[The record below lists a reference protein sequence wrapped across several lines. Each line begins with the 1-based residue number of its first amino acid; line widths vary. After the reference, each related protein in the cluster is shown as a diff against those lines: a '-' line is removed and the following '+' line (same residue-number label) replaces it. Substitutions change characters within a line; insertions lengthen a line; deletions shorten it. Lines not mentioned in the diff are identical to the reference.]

1 METGGRR
8 RLEERAPA
16 RSPEQERE
24 RAASGERGKSQRRT
38 PLLTAGSPTDVRR
51 LLGEK
56 FQQALL
62 HGGRHLPTEPDI
74 TDAKGEK
81 ARKEKKAPHT
91 AGESRE
97 TRQERGVCV
106 CVRACVIVM

>member
-56 FQQALL
+56 FSASSPPQGETSARGTR
-62 HGGRHLPTEPDI
+62 HHRRKGR
-74 TDAKGEK
+74 KS
-81 ARKEKKAPHT
+81 KEGKKAPHT
-91 AGESRE
+91 ARESRE

-106 CVRACVIVM
+106 RV